1 MSDGE
6 LLDAREAMSLLGVNE
21 TDLQTMVARGSLRAF
36 RSAGTMKFRRDD
48 VLGIKAPDKK
58 TEPTIIAASAPS
70 RTKPGSGILPTVA
83 SNKSPRGSSR
93 NLPAI
98 RPTITAAA
106 GAAAG
111 VAAARA
117 AAPKPPPPPVD
128 TSTSSDQII
137 LEEFELSPSENDA
150 ANTQQVTASNAAVS
164 GGVTVVD
171 AGLETNLETG
181 NQTVVEQGID
191 IDTASA
197 TASAIAPVAV
207 SMTGS
212 GRMKVPS
219 SRLNDPAIA
228 NAPAMSRV
236 RAAVGVTSQ
245 SAATKRAT
253 ASATTRTSHPIMTL
267 ILILTAYVYIQTA
280 TTVGVQLF
288 KGNYD
293 PETHQRVIPPF
304 LTGAY
309 GAIYPG
315 LPGTPE
321 DTEGEFKRPKEEP
334 APTATK

>member
-48 VLGIKAPDKK
+48 VLGIKTEKKSDAAIIMPANAPK
-58 TEPTIIAASAPS
+58 T
-70 RTKPGSGILPTVA
+70 RQGSGILPTVSPA
-83 SNKSPRGSSR
+83 KSPRGSSR

-98 RPTITAAA
+98 KTATIAAAA

-111 VAAARA
+111 AAAARA
-117 AAPKPPPPPVD
+117 THKSGMHD
-128 TSTSSDQII
+128 NSTSSDQII
-137 LEEFELSPSENDA
+137 LEEFELSPNESDPA
-150 ANTQQVTASNAAVS
+150 ANTGQVTASNTAIN

-171 AGLETNLETG
+171 GNLETG

-197 TASAIAPVAV
+197 TASAIAPAERTT
-207 SMTGS
+207 TGS

-219 SRLNDPAIA
+219 SRLNDPTI

-236 RAAVGVTSQ
+236 RAAVSATSTTSGSRCSQ
-245 SAATKRAT
+245 AVAT
-253 ASATTRTSHPIMTL
+253 ARSSHPIMTL
-267 ILILTAYVYIQTA
+267 VLVLTAGIYLYTA
-280 TTVGVQLF
+280 TILGVQIF

-293 PETHQRVIPPF
+293 AETHQRVIPPF
-304 LTGAY
+304 LANAPFVNYTTTYTA
-309 GAIYPG
+309 
-315 LPGTPE
+315 LPGTPD
-321 DTEGEFKRPKEEP
+321 DTEGDYKRPKDEP
-334 APTATK
+334 PGGTR